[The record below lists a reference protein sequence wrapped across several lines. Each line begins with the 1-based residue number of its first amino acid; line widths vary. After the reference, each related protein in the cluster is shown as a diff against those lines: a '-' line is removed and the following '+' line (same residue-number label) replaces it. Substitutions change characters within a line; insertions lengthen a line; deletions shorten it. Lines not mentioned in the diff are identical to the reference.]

1 MFEISSVTNYTTI
14 FIYTKWNVIN
24 LIYPTNVI
32 TTFKRSKNLQKQNTY
47 YSFSNIDTFLCSM
60 CVVVCFNIFLF
71 KNIYTKKN

>member
-1 MFEISSVTNYTTI
+1 MLLT
-14 FIYTKWNVIN
+14 
-24 LIYPTNVI
+24 LYPTNVI

-71 KNIYTKKN
+71 KNIYTKKIKTYFYIHKKGIFYIYIFL